1 MRTIVFVT
9 DHWPWCI
16 CPRFL
21 VKQFLCDTPRKNRK
35 QHNWVE
41 WLFEDSWITL
51 NKGNLMDRNWEVSW
65 LEALRKLEGEDNNL
79 GLSIDSNNFVSSFKF
94 KKREHSEK
102 RSQSGKVERKPS
114 LRVMKPY
121 RTLSGQ
127 HLTLKEIVI
136 NRALSMTSFT

>member
-1 MRTIVFVT
+1 M
-9 DHWPWCI
+9 
-16 CPRFL
+16 
-21 VKQFLCDTPRKNRK
+21 
-35 QHNWVE
+35 
-41 WLFEDSWITL
+41 
-51 NKGNLMDRNWEVSW
+51 SW

-79 GLSIDSNNFVSSFKF
+79 GLTIDSNNFVFSEIRLSNL

-136 NRALSMTSFT
+136 NRTFSMTSTA